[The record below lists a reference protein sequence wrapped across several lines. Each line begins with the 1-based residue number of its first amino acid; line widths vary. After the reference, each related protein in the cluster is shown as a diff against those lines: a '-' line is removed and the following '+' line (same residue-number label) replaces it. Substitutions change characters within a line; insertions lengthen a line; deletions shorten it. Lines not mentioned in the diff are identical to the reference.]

1 MLPCSG
7 PSNHIWQRL
16 LVRIFRSFQPGLLQH
31 VQVVAQRVALDQLT
45 YAPVNNTLMI
55 TYVALVAD
63 RLGWAAARA
72 KVRAELPAVQLRGWR
87 FWPCIQ
93 AVNQFLVPLRVSAAG
108 AVGAAKEAGRHAAV
122 AHAPFWRLSC
132 FSLATRHA
140 VLLLS
145 PLQFRVLCN
154 SAAAVCWTAF
164 VITRAR
170 SLRSKSRKLPV
181 FDLTTG
187 HIADKMV

>member
-1 MLPCSG
+1 QALIAALLAATADAVAQRLLGARRLALRRCALMSLYGMLWYG

-93 AVNQFLVPLRVSAAG
+93 AVNQFLVPLR
-108 AVGAAKEAGRHAAV
+108 
-122 AHAPFWRLSC
+122 
-132 FSLATRHA
+132 
-140 VLLLS
+140 
-145 PLQFRVLCN
+145 FRVLCN

-170 SLRSKSRKLPV
+170 S
-181 FDLTTG
+181 
-187 HIADKMV
+187 